1 MTSDIPSSWATGYQ
15 LPNRHESEIEEV
27 IEDLM
32 CSLFH
37 MDDIEADKIKK
48 QYLLKY
54 PFLDKERIKN
64 W

>member
-1 MTSDIPSSWATGYQ
+1 MQFFESWAPGYQ
-15 LPNRHESEIEEV
+15 LPDRTESDIEEV
-27 IEDLM
+27 KIDLM

-37 MDDIEADKIKK
+37 MSDEEAEKIKH

-54 PFLDKERIKN
+54 PFLDKDLIAK